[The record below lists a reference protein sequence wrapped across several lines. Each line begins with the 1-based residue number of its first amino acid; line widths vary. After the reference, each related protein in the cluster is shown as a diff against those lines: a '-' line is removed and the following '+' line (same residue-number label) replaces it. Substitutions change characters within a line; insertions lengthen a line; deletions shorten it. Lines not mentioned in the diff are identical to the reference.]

1 MLQEIIALV
10 FLYRL
15 VYAPQY
21 INPFRMNSGLVWE
34 LEIWPK
40 KKEKGEINARGHTV
54 MSETIR
60 GY

>member
-1 MLQEIIALV
+1 
-10 FLYRL
+10 
-15 VYAPQY
+15 
-21 INPFRMNSGLVWE
+21 MNSGLVWE

-40 KKEKGEINARGHTV
+40 KKERGEINVRGHTV